1 MATLREAEVTPMST
15 KERPKLSLSF
25 PLKGDVQPKGFEN
38 ATVNAHVTVIVK
50 GRVSS
55 ISEKADEWDP
65 GKRFSLD
72 MKSCEIVGPEK
83 KVSLDIAIKETRQ
96 KV

>member
-1 MATLREAEVTPMST
+1 MKT
-15 KERPKLSLSF
+15 KEKPRLNLSF
-25 PLKGDVQPKGFEN
+25 PPKGDVQPKGFEN
-38 ATVNAHVTVIVK
+38 VAINTDVTVIVK

-55 ISEKADEWDP
+55 ISANADEWDP
-65 GKRFSLD
+65 NKRFSVD

-83 KVSLDIAIKETRQ
+83 KVSLDIAIKETRE